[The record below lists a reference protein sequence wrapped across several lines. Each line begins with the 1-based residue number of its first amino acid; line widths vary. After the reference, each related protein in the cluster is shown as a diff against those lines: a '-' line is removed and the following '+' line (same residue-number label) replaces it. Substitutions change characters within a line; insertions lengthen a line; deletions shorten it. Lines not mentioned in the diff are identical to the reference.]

1 MTEQLRVYC
10 AQQISEMEQSVGC
23 HQDLMGALNKTYP
36 EQVDT
41 CTPADTDTGTGFHH
55 AVTLSSS
62 YMTQCVC
69 GCVQVVLNQ
78 AYVETL
84 SSASALLSRTMKDQ
98 ASLAEEV
105 GWEGVRYLVSVVNLF
120 LFFIA
125 FWKTLGLI
133 LKVVSAMLGDITSV
147 GV

>member
-23 HQDLMGALNKTYP
+23 HQDLMGALNKSYP
-36 EQVDT
+36 EQVET
-41 CTPADTDTGTGFHH
+41 YTPADTGTGFHP
-55 AVTLSSS
+55 AVNSFPIVHDA
-62 YMTQCVC
+62 CDVC
-69 GCVQVVLNQ
+69 GGLQVALNQ

-105 GWEGVRYLVSVVNLF
+105 GWESASPWLRSLKYF
-120 LFFIA
+120 LKFFLWLSGKHLA
-125 FWKTLGLI
+125 
-133 LKVVSAMLGDITSV
+133 
-147 GV
+147 